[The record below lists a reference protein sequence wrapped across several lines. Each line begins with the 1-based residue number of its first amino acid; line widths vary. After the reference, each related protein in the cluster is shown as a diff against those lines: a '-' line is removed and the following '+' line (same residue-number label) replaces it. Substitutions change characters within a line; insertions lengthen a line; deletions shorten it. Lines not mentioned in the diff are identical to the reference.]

1 MSKRKRVQYSDS
13 SPSMTQQHMKEMTNV
28 NSIIEKYRRTGSFNH
43 LSTSPGQYGDFSQFR
58 DFRESMN
65 HVISAQQAFDGLPAH
80 LRKRFSNDPAN
91 LVEFLDDPS
100 NLQEAEKLG
109 IVTITKPQA
118 DQPSAPNDD
127 KTTKTSASDQ
137 PKA

>member
-65 HVISAQQAFDGLPAH
+65 HVINAQQAFDGLPAH

-91 LVEFLDDPS
+91 LVEFLDDPQ
-100 NLQEAEKLG
+100 NLIEAEKLG
-109 IVTITKPQA
+109 IVTITKTQTES
-118 DQPSAPNDD
+118 QSAQNDD
-127 KTTKTSASDQ
+127 KTTKNAPNTQ
-137 PKA
+137 PQP